1 MLYYQYI
8 DIPNSNSN
16 IILLLLILIAI
27 KLANITIDS
36 FADYSNRTR
45 MGYDMM
51 GSDSLPSILLSNIT
65 VYIPLVLPLLFH

>member
-45 MGYDMM
+45 MGYDM
-51 GSDSLPSILLSNIT
+51 DPIAYHLYYYQILLFI
-65 VYIPLVLPLLFH
+65 YH